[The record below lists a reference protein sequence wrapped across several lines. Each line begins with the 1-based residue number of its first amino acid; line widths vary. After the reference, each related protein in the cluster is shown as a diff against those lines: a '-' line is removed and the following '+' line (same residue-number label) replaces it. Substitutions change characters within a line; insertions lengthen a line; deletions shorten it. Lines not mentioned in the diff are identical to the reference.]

1 MTSPSS
7 FPDALHVCVEHL
19 SHLPWWS
26 AALARL
32 KVAGAKV
39 RSDTVEVAW
48 ERCIPLPSSRK
59 RGVTSTSRTS
69 LPSLISLLPSQIR
82 IGSRCVECG
91 TRCRTTAA
99 LLTRGG
105 RGALLPAPVPL
116 PPFRGVRV
124 CTSCSK
130 DRGGFRCLVSTRTI
144 VAEAGVRGRRL
155 LRSKGKGGL
164 QVAKR
169 SRKGGHLFW
178 ERDVSC
184 LIGAF

>member
-1 MTSPSS
+1 MKKKKTNMVPPPSSPSS
-7 FPDALHVCVEHL
+7 FLDALHVCVEHL
-19 SHLPWWS
+19 SHLSWWP

-39 RSDTVEVAW
+39 RSDTADVAW
-48 ERCIPLPSSRK
+48 ERCVPSSRK
-59 RGVTSTSRTS
+59 TGV
-69 LPSLISLLPSQIR
+69 ISLLPSQIR
-82 IGSRCVECG
+82 SGYRCVECA

-99 LLTRGG
+99 LLTRSS
-105 RGALLPAPVPL
+105 
-116 PPFRGVRV
+116 FRGVRV
-124 CTSCSK
+124 CTSCSR
-130 DRGGFRCLVSTRTI
+130 DRGGFRCLLPTRTI
-144 VAEAGVRGRRL
+144 VAEGGVRGRRL

-178 ERDVSC
+178 ERDVQS